1 MDYSRVGRHL
11 VWLWVFALFW
21 SIPTR
26 AEVAHTVATNY
37 GVVEGLEE
45 QGIAVFRGI
54 PYAKP
59 PVGPLRWQPPRPA
72 AAYTEPL
79 QARTYGPRCMQRT
92 SGDRPPLVSEDCLTL
107 NVWSKQLQP
116 AKQPVMVW
124 IHGGGFRSGS
134 GEIPGE
140 VMARHGVVVV
150 SFNYRLGPIGFF
162 AHPALDSAHLL
173 LTVRCGSMAPCT
185 VVAEVHS
192 CSRCSL

>member
-1 MDYSRVGRHL
+1 MDYARVGRYT
-11 VWLWVFALFW
+11 VWLWVFAVVW
-21 SIPTR
+21 STLAR
-26 AEVAHTVATNY
+26 AEAIHTAVTSD

-45 QGIAVFRGI
+45 RGIAVFRGI
-54 PYAKP
+54 PYAQP

-72 AAYTEPL
+72 SAYPEPL
-79 QARTYGPRCMQRT
+79 QAHTYGPRCMQRT
-92 SGDRPPLVSEDCLTL
+92 SGDRPPAVSEDCLTL

-150 SFNYRLGPIGFF
+150 SFN
-162 AHPALDSAHLL
+162 
-173 LTVRCGSMAPCT
+173 
-185 VVAEVHS
+185 
-192 CSRCSL
+192 